1 MNIRFGSMKKMLLRD
16 KKMAESGSEVFVKSI
31 YENTKRMR
39 CSIHDE
45 EQPIGICFDVGKI
58 GEWCKNCIYYVEG

>member
-1 MNIRFGSMKKMLLRD
+1 
-16 KKMAESGSEVFVKSI
+16 MAESGSEVFVKSI

-45 EQPIGICFDVGKI
+45 EQPIGICLGDGTINK
-58 GEWCKNCIYYVEG
+58 WCENCIYYVVEG

>member
-1 MNIRFGSMKKMLLRD
+1 
-16 KKMAESGSEVFVKSI
+16 MAESGSEVFVKSI

-45 EQPIGICFDVGKI
+45 EQPLGICLGDGTINK
-58 GEWCKNCIYYVEG
+58 WCENCIYYVKEG